1 MQNNA
6 GASLSFERIAA
17 DPPGQEWPRQPDQG
31 RNASMA
37 HVRMMVLYRRFV

>member
-6 GASLSFERIAA
+6 GTSRSFERVEVR
-17 DPPGQEWPRQPDQG
+17 PTRPRRPDQG